1 MEILEVVD
9 ILSVFTL
16 IFLLY
21 RLVKGTIA
29 INIFLSIALI
39 YLFWQIVSFFELKLL
54 SEILG
59 QFIGFGVIILAII
72 FQNEL
77 RKFLIILGKGKFLTQ
92 KFLLKTKYDSS
103 LDIKSIV

>member
-1 MEILEVVD
+1 MEILDVID

-39 YLFWQIVSFFELKLL
+39 YLFWQIVSFL
-54 SEILG
+54 
-59 QFIGFGVIILAII
+59 
-72 FQNEL
+72 N
-77 RKFLIILGKGKFLTQ
+77 
-92 KFLLKTKYDSS
+92 
-103 LDIKSIV
+103 

>member
-9 ILSVFTL
+9 IFSVLIL

-21 RLVKGTIA
+21 KLVKGTIA

-72 FQNEL
+72 FQKRVEKN
-77 RKFLIILGKGKFLTQ
+77 F
-92 KFLLKTKYDSS
+92 
-103 LDIKSIV
+103 

>member
-16 IFLLY
+16 IYLLY

-77 RKFLIILGKGKFLTQ
+77 RKFLIILGKGKFI
-92 KFLLKTKYDSS
+92 
-103 LDIKSIV
+103 DINIAGQ